1 MNFAFVLSSAA
12 LGVGL
17 AMDAFSVSMANGL
30 CEPDMPRPRMAL
42 IAGIFAVF
50 QALMPLTGWV
60 CVHTVAQ
67 RFRAFEELI
76 PWIALFLLLFIG
88 GKMLLDSRQEPEEAC
103 AIARPGLGALMVQ
116 GVATSIDALSAGFTL
131 AEYNAA
137 LALAAAGIIAAL
149 TFVICLA
156 GIVLGKKFGMRLAGK
171 AQVFGGVILILI
183 GLKIFIDGVF

>member
-1 MNFAFVLSSAA
+1 MDLAFILSSAA

-30 CEPDMPRPRMAL
+30 CEPDMPRPRMLL
-42 IAGIFAVF
+42 IAGIFAFF

-67 RFRAFEELI
+67 RFRAFEEMI

-88 GKMLLDSRQEPEEAC
+88 GKMLLDARQEAEEVC
-103 AIARPGLGALMVQ
+103 AVTRPGLGALTVQ
-116 GVATSIDALSAGFTL
+116 GIATSIDALSAGFTL
-131 AEYNAA
+131 ASYNAVM
-137 LALAAAGIIAAL
+137 ALAAAGIIAAL
-149 TFVICLA
+149 TFVICLG
-156 GIVLGKKFGMRLAGK
+156 GILLGRRFGLRLAGK
-171 AQVFGGVILILI
+171 AQILGGVILMAI